1 MIDMP
6 LIVTDTRAN
15 VESGWH
21 VTASLSTPM
30 RNNEGK
36 ELINALRFVYN
47 GQEEVLN
54 TNAQMIY
61 SNNSSGVD
69 NINISDNWGTEAGT
83 DGVKFQIDARD
94 IVHTG
99 RFEGVVTWKVMAGQP

>member
-1 MIDMP
+1 
-6 LIVTDTRAN
+6 
-15 VESGWH
+15 
-21 VTASLSTPM
+21 
-30 RNNEGK
+30 
-36 ELINALRFVYN
+36 
-47 GQEEVLN
+47 
-54 TNAQMIY
+54 MIY